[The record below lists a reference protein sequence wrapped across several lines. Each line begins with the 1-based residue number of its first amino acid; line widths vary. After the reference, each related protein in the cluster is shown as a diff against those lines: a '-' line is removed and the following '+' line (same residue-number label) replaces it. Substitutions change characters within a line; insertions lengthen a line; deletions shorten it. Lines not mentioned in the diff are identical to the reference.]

1 MKKIRDYFLEGFL
14 IVFSVLFALFIENYV
29 ENVKMQ
35 QQKKL
40 ALERIKMELKRNSK
54 ILSEWISLHQKIS
67 DRLAK
72 SSSAE
77 NDSLK
82 NALSKYNSF
91 DFGVLSDGQQLVNTV
106 LTNTAWETAKSTGI
120 ITEFDFE
127 WIEHLTQV
135 YALQN
140 TVTNKTLES
149 IVQLYFDERSHDMK
163 RLDVTIKQLDILFHE
178 LVGEEKVLSTIY
190 GDTLLKF
197 EPRD

>member
-1 MKKIRDYFLEGFL
+1 
-14 IVFSVLFALFIENYV
+14 
-29 ENVKMQ
+29 
-35 QQKKL
+35 
-40 ALERIKMELKRNSK
+40 MELKRNSK